1 MNFSSWLTQLDFSYL
16 YILGLSALASLLSIT
31 VHESAHGLAAYW
43 MGDPTAKQ
51 QGRLS
56 LNPLKHI
63 DVIGFIMLM
72 VAHVGWAKPVPV
84 DARYF
89 KNPRRG
95 MALSALA
102 GPVSNIVLAFIALC
116 VYYWCLVVNA
126 SGYPVLF
133 FYQLAMINCGLA
145 VFNLIPIPPLD
156 GSKVLFSMLSDR
168 TYWKLMRYERYAMP
182 LLIALV
188 FFGVLDGFVS
198 TGIDR
203 VVNVL
208 WQAVITIF
216 SVF

>member
-1 MNFSSWLTQLDFSYL
+1 MNFSSWLSQLDFSYIYL
-16 YILGLSALASLLSIT
+16 LGLSALASLLSIT
-31 VHESAHGLAAYW
+31 VHESAHGMAAYA

-51 QGRLS
+51 QGRIS

-63 DVIGFIMLM
+63 DPIGFIMLM
-72 VAHVGWAKPVPV
+72 VAHVGWAKPVPI

-89 KNPRRG
+89 KNPCRG

-102 GPVSNIVLAFIALC
+102 GPVSNMVLAFIALC
-116 VYYWCLVVNA
+116 VYYWCLVANA
-126 SGYPVLF
+126 GGYLMMFV
-133 FYQLAMINCGLA
+133 YQLAMINCGLA

-156 GSKVLFSMLSDR
+156 GSKVLFAMLSER
-168 TYWKLMRYERYAMP
+168 TYWKIMRYERYAMP
-182 LLIALV
+182 ILIALV

-203 VVNVL
+203 VVNFL
-208 WQAVITIF
+208 WRGVITIF